1 MLRINDDIKKRVF
14 MTFYSE
20 EETYNWAV
28 EFGKS
33 LKAGD
38 MVALYGNL
46 GAGKTVMSRGICKGL
61 GFEGSVCSPTYT
73 ILHEYPNDPPLF
85 HFDLY
90 RLEPGAE
97 LYEVGFDHDYLSR
110 GITLIEW
117 PERLDGQTYD
127 VTYKINIE
135 IVSENV
141 REVTVEKWES

>member
-1 MLRINDDIKKRVF
+1 MLRIKDDIKKRVF

-33 LKAGD
+33 LKPGD

-110 GITLIEW
+110 GVTLIEW

>member
-1 MLRINDDIKKRVF
+1 MIFK
-14 MTFYSE
+14 SE
-20 EETYNWAV
+20 EETLAWAE

-61 GFEGSVCSPTYT
+61 GFDGTVCSPTYT
-73 ILHEYPNDPPLF
+73 ILHEYPNEPPLY

-97 LYEVGFDHDYLSR
+97 LYEVGFDHEYLSR

-117 PERLDGQTYD
+117 PERLDGDTGD
-127 VTYKINIE
+127 ITHKITIE

-141 REVTVEKWES
+141 REVTLEKFERNNG

>member
-1 MLRINDDIKKRVF
+1 MIFN
-14 MTFYSE
+14 SE

-28 EFGKS
+28 ELGKS
-33 LKAGD
+33 LRPGD

-73 ILHEYPNDPPLF
+73 ILHEYPNEPPLF

-97 LYEVGFDHDYLSR
+97 LYEVGLDHDYLSK

-117 PERLDGQTYD
+117 PERLDGDTGD
-127 VTYKINIE
+127 ITHKITIE
-135 IVSENV
+135 IISENV
-141 REVTVEKWES
+141 REVKLETFDRKNG

>member
-1 MLRINDDIKKRVF
+1 MIFK
-14 MTFYSE
+14 SE
-20 EETYNWAV
+20 EETLAWAE

-61 GFEGSVCSPTYT
+61 GFEGAVCSPTYT
-73 ILHEYPNDPPLF
+73 ILHEYPNDPPLY

-97 LYEVGFDHDYLSR
+97 LYEVGFDHEYLSR

-117 PERLDGQTYD
+117 PERLDGDTGD
-127 VTYKINIE
+127 ITHKITIE

-141 REVTVEKWES
+141 REVTLEKFERNNG

>member
-33 LKAGD
+33 LKPGD

>member
-1 MLRINDDIKKRVF
+1 MLRIKDDIKKRVF

-20 EETYNWAV
+20 EETFNWAV

-110 GITLIEW
+110 GVTLIEW

>member
-1 MLRINDDIKKRVF
+1 MIFK
-14 MTFYSE
+14 SE
-20 EETYNWAV
+20 EETLAWAE

-61 GFEGSVCSPTYT
+61 GFEGAVCSPTYT
-73 ILHEYPNDPPLF
+73 ILHEYPNDPTIF

-90 RLEPGAE
+90 RLEPGTE
-97 LYEVGFDHDYLSR
+97 LYEVGFDHDYLSK

-117 PERLDGQTYD
+117 PERLVDEIGDITH
-127 VTYKINIE
+127 KITID
-135 IVSENV
+135 IVSENE
-141 REVTVEKWES
+141 REVTLETFG

>member
-1 MLRINDDIKKRVF
+1 MIFN
-14 MTFYSE
+14 SE

-61 GFEGSVCSPTYT
+61 GFEGAVCSPTYT
-73 ILHEYPNDPPLF
+73 ILHEYPNDPAIF

-90 RLEPGAE
+90 RLEPGTE

-117 PERLDGQTYD
+117 PERLADNIGDITH
-127 VTYKINIE
+127 KITIE
-135 IVSENV
+135 ILSENE
-141 REVTVEKWES
+141 REMTLETFG

>member
-1 MLRINDDIKKRVF
+1 MTKGVTMVF
-14 MTFYSE
+14 KSE
-20 EETYNWAV
+20 EETLAWAE

-61 GFEGSVCSPTYT
+61 GFEGAVCSPTYT
-73 ILHEYPNDPPLF
+73 ILHEYPNDPTIF

-90 RLEPGAE
+90 RLEPGTE
-97 LYEVGFDHDYLSR
+97 LYEVGFDHDYLSK

-117 PERLDGQTYD
+117 PERLVDEIGDITH
-127 VTYKINIE
+127 KITIE
-135 IVSENV
+135 IVSENE
-141 REVTVEKWES
+141 REVTLETFG

>member
-1 MLRINDDIKKRVF
+1 MIFN
-14 MTFYSE
+14 SE

-90 RLEPGAE
+90 RLAPGA
-97 LYEVGFDHDYLSR
+97 
-110 GITLIEW
+110 
-117 PERLDGQTYD
+117 
-127 VTYKINIE
+127 
-135 IVSENV
+135 
-141 REVTVEKWES
+141 

>member
-1 MLRINDDIKKRVF
+1 MIFN
-14 MTFYSE
+14 SE
-20 EETYNWAV
+20 EETYKWAV

-85 HFDLY
+85 HFDLD

-97 LYEVGFDHDYLSR
+97 LYEVGFDHDYLSK

-141 REVTVEKWES
+141 REVTVEKWVS

>member
-1 MLRINDDIKKRVF
+1 MTMDVTMVF
-14 MTFYSE
+14 KSE

-28 EFGKS
+28 EFGRT
-33 LKAGD
+33 LKPGN

-73 ILHEYPNDPPLF
+73 ILHEYPNDPPLY

-97 LYEVGFDHDYLSR
+97 LYEVGFDQEYLSK

-117 PERLDGQTYD
+117 PERLDSQTGD
-127 VTYKINIE
+127 ITYKINIT
-135 IVSENV
+135 IVAENV
-141 REVTVEKWES
+141 REVSVEKIAAR

>member
-1 MLRINDDIKKRVF
+1 
-14 MTFYSE
+14 MTFNSE
-20 EETYNWAV
+20 EETLAWAE

-61 GFEGSVCSPTYT
+61 GFEGAVCSPTYT
-73 ILHEYPNDPPLF
+73 ILHEYPNDPTIF

-90 RLEPGAE
+90 RLEPGTE
-97 LYEVGFDHDYLSR
+97 LYEVGFDHDYLSK

-117 PERLDGQTYD
+117 PERLVDEIGDITH
-127 VTYKINIE
+127 KITID
-135 IVSENV
+135 IVSENE
-141 REVTVEKWES
+141 REVTLETFC

>member
-1 MLRINDDIKKRVF
+1 MIFK
-14 MTFYSE
+14 SE
-20 EETYNWAV
+20 EETLAWAE

-61 GFEGSVCSPTYT
+61 GFEGAVCSPTYT
-73 ILHEYPNDPPLF
+73 ILHEYPNDPPLY

-97 LYEVGFDHDYLSR
+97 LYEVGFDHEYLSR

>member
-1 MLRINDDIKKRVF
+1 MLRIKDDIKKRVF

-28 EFGKS
+28 KFGKS

-97 LYEVGFDHDYLSR
+97 LYEVGFDHDYLSK

>member
-1 MLRINDDIKKRVF
+1 
-14 MTFYSE
+14 MTFNSE

-61 GFEGSVCSPTYT
+61 GFEGSVCSPTST
-73 ILHEYPNDPPLF
+73 ILPDYPNDPPLF

-110 GITLIEW
+110 GVTLIEW

>member
-1 MLRINDDIKKRVF
+1 MF
-14 MTFYSE
+14 FHSE

-28 EFGKS
+28 EFGRT
-33 LKAGD
+33 LKPGD

-73 ILHEYPNDPPLF
+73 ILHEYPNDPPLY

-97 LYEVGFDHDYLSR
+97 LYEVGFDQEYLSK
-110 GITLIEW
+110 GITLIEC
-117 PERLDGQTYD
+117 PERLDGQTGD
-127 VTYKINIE
+127 ITYKINIT
-135 IVSENV
+135 IVAENV
-141 REVTVEKWES
+141 REVSVEKIAAR

>member
-1 MLRINDDIKKRVF
+1 
-14 MTFYSE
+14 MTFNSE

-33 LKAGD
+33 LRPGD

-73 ILHEYPNDPPLF
+73 ILHEYPNEPPLF

-97 LYEVGFDHDYLSR
+97 LYEVGLDHDYLSK

-117 PERLDGQTYD
+117 PERLDGDTGD
-127 VTYKINIE
+127 ITHKITIE
-135 IVSENV
+135 IISENV
-141 REVTVEKWES
+141 REVKLETFDRKNG

>member
-1 MLRINDDIKKRVF
+1 MF
-14 MTFYSE
+14 FHSE

-28 EFGKS
+28 EFGRT
-33 LKAGD
+33 LKPGD

-73 ILHEYPNDPPLF
+73 ILHEYPNDPPLY

-97 LYEVGFDHDYLSR
+97 LYEVGFDQEYLSK

-117 PERLDGQTYD
+117 PERLDGQTGD
-127 VTYKINIE
+127 ITYKINIT
-135 IVSENV
+135 IVAENV
-141 REVTVEKWES
+141 REVSVEKIAAR

>member
-1 MLRINDDIKKRVF
+1 MTKGVTMVF
-14 MTFYSE
+14 NSE
-20 EETYNWAV
+20 EETLAWAE

-73 ILHEYPNDPPLF
+73 ILHEYPNDPTIF

-90 RLEPGAE
+90 RLEPGTE
-97 LYEVGFDHDYLSR
+97 LYEVGFDHDYLSK

-117 PERLDGQTYD
+117 PERLVDEIGDITH
-127 VTYKINIE
+127 KITID
-135 IVSENV
+135 IVSENE
-141 REVTVEKWES
+141 REVTLETFC

>member
-1 MLRINDDIKKRVF
+1 MLRIKDDIKKRVF

-33 LKAGD
+33 LKQGD

-117 PERLDGQTYD
+117 PERLEDQTAD

>member
-1 MLRINDDIKKRVF
+1 
-14 MTFYSE
+14 MTFNSE
-20 EETYNWAV
+20 DETYNWAV

-33 LKAGD
+33 LNPGD

-61 GFEGSVCSPTYT
+61 GFEGAVCSPTYT
-73 ILHEYPNDPPLF
+73 ILHEYPNDPAIF

-90 RLEPGAE
+90 RLEPGTE

-117 PERLDGQTYD
+117 PERLADNIGDITH
-127 VTYKINIE
+127 KITIG
-135 IVSENV
+135 ILSETE
-141 REVTVEKWES
+141 REMTLETFG

>member
-1 MLRINDDIKKRVF
+1 MLRIKDDIKKRVF

>member
-1 MLRINDDIKKRVF
+1 MTKGETMVF
-14 MTFYSE
+14 KSE
-20 EETYNWAV
+20 EETLAWAE

-61 GFEGSVCSPTYT
+61 GFEGAVCSPTYT
-73 ILHEYPNDPPLF
+73 ILHEYPNDPTIF

-90 RLEPGAE
+90 RLEPGTE
-97 LYEVGFDHDYLSR
+97 LYEVGFDHDYLSK

-117 PERLDGQTYD
+117 PERLVDEIGDITH
-127 VTYKINIE
+127 KITIE
-135 IVSENV
+135 IVSENE
-141 REVTVEKWES
+141 REVTLETFC